1 MSQKASKDAFS
12 IERNFS
18 RLVMNFI
25 YSYLS
30 LGAGE
35 INWLSEFLP
44 QIFSSA

>member
-25 YSYLS
+25 YSYFS

-35 INWLSEFLP
+35 FNWLSEFLP